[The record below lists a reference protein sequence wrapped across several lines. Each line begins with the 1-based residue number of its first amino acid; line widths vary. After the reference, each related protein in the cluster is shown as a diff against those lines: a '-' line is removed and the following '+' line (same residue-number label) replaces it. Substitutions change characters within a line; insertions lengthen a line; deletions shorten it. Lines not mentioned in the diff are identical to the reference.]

1 MQRFTSEWALAWM
14 EALNQSDAYRKAA
27 RKWKWPVVLR
37 IESKVDWWLDLD
49 RGRCKDIR
57 QATPDEL
64 LKTDIILAASEK
76 DWGRILSGEVAPIV
90 AIMQGVITLERGSL
104 LKLSRHAQAA
114 TEMLQAAISLEK
126 AEVQPQEE
134 MKAKPSLGAVAQIS
148 DADQAF
154 RTTSAGGLDQD
165 SLPMQLFQKA
175 KKLGVWDPMDIDF
188 QKDRADWQ
196 RLTED
201 EQDIL
206 VRLLAMFQA
215 GEEAVTLDL
224 LPLMRV
230 IAKEG
235 RIEEEMYLT
244 TFLFEEAK
252 HVELFSRI
260 FKEVVVRTDDLSGYH
275 SASYRAL
282 FYEAL
287 PTAMNRLDADSSPA
301 AQLTASATY
310 NMVVE
315 GTLAETGYHAF
326 YSVLESRGIMPGVT
340 EGIRLLQRD
349 ESRHIA
355 YGVHLI
361 TRLIREN
368 PELSP
373 LFHQVMGELI
383 PVATATISEI
393 FSQYDPVPF
402 GLREEDFLRF
412 AMDQFGKRMRRIESG
427 ASGAPVQSASE

>member
-1 MQRFTSEWALAWM
+1 MR
-14 EALNQSDAYRKAA
+14 ALNGSDAYRTAA
-27 RKWKWPVVLR
+27 RKWKWPIVLR
-37 IESKVDWWLDLD
+37 VGSRVDWWLDLD
-49 RGRCKDIR
+49 RGTCKDIR
-57 QATPDEL
+57 VATTSDLQDAE
-64 LKTDIILAASEK
+64 IILAASEA
-76 DWGRILSGEVAPIV
+76 DWGRVLKGEIAPIV
-90 AIMQGVITLERGSL
+90 AIMQGVITLQRGSL

-114 TEMLQAAISLEK
+114 TEMLQAAISLEQTEASPAK
-126 AEVQPQEE
+126 EVAPNPVSNAHQ
-134 MKAKPSLGAVAQIS
+134 S
-148 DADQAF
+148 F

-165 SLPMQLFQKA
+165 SLPMQLYHKA
-175 KKLGVWDPMDIDF
+175 KKLGVWDPMDIDLRA
-188 QKDRADWQ
+188 DRADWTN
-196 RLTED
+196 LS
-201 EQDIL
+201 EQERDIL

-230 IAKEG
+230 IAREG

-252 HVELFSRI
+252 HVELFRRI
-260 FKEVVVRTDDLSGYH
+260 FDEVVIRRDDLSGYH
-275 SASYRAL
+275 SASYRSL

-287 PTAMNRLDADSSPA
+287 PAALNRLDSDTSPA
-301 AQLTASATY
+301 AQLQASATY

-326 YSVLESRGIMPGVT
+326 YTVLESRGIMPGVT

-361 TRLIREN
+361 TRLLKQH
-368 PELSP
+368 PDLAP

-393 FSQYDPVPF
+393 FAQYDPVPF
-402 GLREEDFLRF
+402 GLREEDFLQF
-412 AMDQFGKRMRRIESG
+412 AVDQFGKRMRRIENGVSG
-427 ASGAPVQSASE
+427 MTA